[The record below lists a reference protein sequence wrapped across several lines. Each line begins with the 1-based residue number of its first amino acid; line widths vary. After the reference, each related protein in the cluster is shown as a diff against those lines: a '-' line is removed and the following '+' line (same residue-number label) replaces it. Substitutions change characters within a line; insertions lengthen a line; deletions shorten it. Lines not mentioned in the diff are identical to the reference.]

1 MTSLS
6 HRAAELRIVQAQ
18 TTLITL
24 QPFFAIMLFRLDK
37 VADPSAETLWTDG
50 RRLGYNPAYV
60 LGLPRDRLVGVL
72 AHEVVHVAGL
82 HPYRQGTRD
91 NRQWNVA
98 CDHVA
103 NAVVE
108 DAGFVLPDG
117 ALLAIRDRCPEE
129 LYAAPPPPPAGGSR
143 GADSKASPSSGSGA
157 PPSAPA
163 APGTRSTTDPTPDPS
178 GGGGRSDVSC
188 GEVRP
193 PTHPDGT
200 ALSQA
205 ERTRQIEQIR
215 ITVQQALTAAR
226 RAGSVPAGIERLAA
240 ETLEP
245 QIPWREVLAR
255 FIDDQARHDY
265 SWMRPNRRHL
275 CDGILLPSLWSPAYG
290 RIVMGCDTSG
300 SVSKKQLRDI
310 CSEVIGA
317 LEAYEERGQPPTLT
331 LAWFDAKV
339 YPQTVESAEE
349 LEPQGGGGTRFSVV
363 FEWVS
368 ELDEQPRG
376 VVMVTDGHSS
386 DFGTDPGIPVLWV
399 LTAPHR
405 RFRPPFGE
413 VAFTLNA

>member
-1 MTSLS
+1 MTTLS

-18 TTLITL
+18 TTPITL
-24 QPFFAIMLFRLDK
+24 QPFYAIMLFRLDK

-50 RRLGYNPAYV
+50 TRLGYNPAYV
-60 LGLPRDRLVGVL
+60 LSLPRDRLVGVL
-72 AHEVVHVAGL
+72 AHEVVHVASL
-82 HPYRQGTRD
+82 HPYRQGTRE
-91 NRQWNVA
+91 NRPWNVA

-108 DAGFVLPDG
+108 DSGLVLPDG
-117 ALLAIRDRCPEE
+117 ALPAVRDKCPEE
-129 LYAAPPPPPAGGSR
+129 LYVAPPPGGAPGAGSDGSP
-143 GADSKASPSSGSGA
+143 GSGSGA
-157 PPSAPA
+157 PPGGTA
-163 APGTRSTTDPTPDPS
+163 APGTSSTGPAPDPS
-178 GGGGRSDVSC
+178 GGDSEGVSC

-193 PTHPDGT
+193 PTNPDGT

-205 ERTRQIEQIR
+205 ERTRQMEQIR

-226 RAGSVPAGIERLAA
+226 RAGSVPTGIERLVA

-265 SWMRPNRRHL
+265 SWMRPNRRHVGN
-275 CDGILLPSLWSPAYG
+275 GILLPSLWSPAYG

-300 SVSKKQLRDI
+300 SVSKQQLRDI

-317 LEAYEERGQPPTLT
+317 LEAYEERGQTPTLT

-349 LEPQGGGGTRFSVV
+349 LEPHGGGGTRFSVV
-363 FEWVS
+363 FDWVTDL
-368 ELDEQPRG
+368 EEQPRG

-386 DFGTDPGIPVLWV
+386 DFGTDPGLPVLWI

-405 RFRPPFGE
+405 RFLPPFGE